1 VIRYYTEEYIYY
13 VLPFYS
19 QPSLTD
25 QIKGYINDMY
35 ENERQVQSI
44 PTDNSFQSLIKKYDV
59 GNICD
64 MLNDFTTYSNANLTY
79 SECVNLHNSVLME
92 GLRSSLVTLSDL
104 CQAIYIE
111 SAVVIES
118 DMLKVDNSI

>member
-1 VIRYYTEEYIYY
+1 
-13 VLPFYS
+13 
-19 QPSLTD
+19 
-25 QIKGYINDMY
+25 MY